1 MNTELLNTL
10 CKWDQ
15 ERLINVTQEYINNA
29 SGESIF
35 ETGYN
40 SNSWYVY
47 IALENGISICEAFS
61 WVEYLVTDME
71 SWEEFFFDTYEEA
84 EEKQNELNNY

>member
-1 MNTELLNTL
+1 MTELLNTL

-15 ERLINVTQEYINNA
+15 ERLLNVTQEYINNA
-29 SGESIF
+29 SDEEIM

-47 IALENGISICEAFS
+47 IALENGISICEAFN
-61 WVEYLVTDME
+61 WIEFLVTNTE
-71 SWEEFFFDTYEEA
+71 NWEELFFDTYEEA
-84 EEKQNELNNY
+84 LNNL